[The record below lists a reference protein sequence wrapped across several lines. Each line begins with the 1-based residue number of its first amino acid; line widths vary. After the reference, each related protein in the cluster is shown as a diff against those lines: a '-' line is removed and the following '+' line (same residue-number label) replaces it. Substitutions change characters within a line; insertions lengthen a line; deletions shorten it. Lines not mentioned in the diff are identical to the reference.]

1 MVALLIAPL
10 PSCRRASQ
18 GAGLPGAPVPG
29 LRLELVASGL
39 ESPLWLTSPP
49 GDPRLFVVEQP
60 GRIRLIKD
68 GRLLEPPF
76 LDITSKVLWGG
87 ERGLLS
93 VAFHPRFAENGR
105 FYVNY
110 TSRPDGDTRVERYV
124 APPDADTADASSAAR
139 VLEVEQPFPNHNGG
153 QVMFGPDGML
163 WIGMGDGG
171 AAGDPFGHAQNR
183 NTLLGNL
190 LRIGVDSAEPYTVPP
205 QNPYAGQRGRRGEIW
220 AYGLRNPW
228 RFAFDRATGL
238 LYIADVGQDRWEEIN
253 VAPAD
258 SPGINYG
265 WNRMEGKHCYGS
277 LGCARRGTLQP
288 VVEYGHDQGCS
299 ITGGFVYRGTR
310 LPDLGGHYLYS
321 DYCAGWLRSFK
332 YQRGSVVDHRT
343 WDVPNVGPILSFGE
357 DAEGELYMLSGHG
370 GVYRIAPARRA
381 GDARWQTFAPP
392 SRPPVRLVTPS
403 RLNLSARS
411 GILPSTRNRSAS

>member
-1 MVALLIAPL
+1 
-10 PSCRRASQ
+10 
-18 GAGLPGAPVPG
+18 
-29 LRLELVASGL
+29 VASGL
-39 ESPLWLTSPP
+39 ESPLWLTAPP

-60 GRIRLIKD
+60 GRIRVIKD
-68 GRLLEPPF
+68 GRVLERPF
-76 LDITSKVLWGG
+76 LDITGEVLWGG

-110 TSRPDGDTRVERYV
+110 TSRPDGDTRVERYLTL
-124 APPDADTADASSAAR
+124 PGADTADASSAAT

-183 NTLLGNL
+183 NTLLGDL
-190 LRIGVDSAEPYTVPP
+190 LRIDVDSAEPYSVPAG
-205 QNPYAGQRGRRGEIW
+205 NPYAGQRGRRGEIW

-228 RFAFDRATGL
+228 RFAFDRVTGL
-238 LYIADVGQDRWEEIN
+238 LYIADVGQDKWEEIN

-258 SPGINYG
+258 SLAINYG

-277 LGCARRGTLQP
+277 LGCAPRGTLLP

-310 LPDLGGHYLYS
+310 LPELAGHYFYS

-332 YQRGSVVDHRT
+332 YENSAVVDHRT

-357 DAEGELYMLSGHG
+357 DATGELYVLSGHG
-370 GVYRIAPARRA
+370 AVYRIGRAR
-381 GDARWQTFAPP
+381 F
-392 SRPPVRLVTPS
+392 RPDEP
-403 RLNLSARS
+403 
-411 GILPSTRNRSAS
+411 